1 MTRDRVAA
9 SYAHCRRVTR
19 RAKSSFPLAFRLL
32 PRPKRDGMTALYAFL
47 RLTDDLADEPGE
59 PAAKR
64 AALDRWRTHLDDAAR
79 GVFAHR
85 VHAALHDTVTRYA
98 VPTAH
103 LHAVIDGVAQDL
115 EPRPFA
121 TFADLYP
128 YCYRVASAVGL
139 ACVPIWGVRAGAD
152 PAHVAAASEA
162 AGIAF
167 QLTNIL
173 RDFGEDLTAGRVYL
187 PAEDFDRFRL
197 TPTACREPARRAEF
211 LALMA
216 FEAARARAFYAAST
230 PLAGLLTP
238 EGRRIFTGLSNL
250 YRTLL
255 ARVERRAG
263 DVLTERVRLPRAT
276 KAAVLVRA
284 WWDRGA

>member
-1 MTRDRVAA
+1 MSRDRVAA
-9 SYAHCRRVTR
+9 SYAHCRRVTA

-32 PRPKRDGMTALYAFL
+32 PRPKRDGMAALYAFF
-47 RLTDDLADEPGE
+47 RLTDDLADEPGD
-59 PAAKR
+59 PAAKCH
-64 AALDRWRTHLDDAAR
+64 ALNRWRVQLDDATR
-79 GVFAHR
+79 GTFTHR
-85 VHAALHDTVTRYA
+85 VHAAVYDTVTRYA
-98 VPTAH
+98 VPVAH

-121 TFADLYP
+121 TFAELYP

-139 ACVPIWGVRAGAD
+139 ACVPVWGVRSGVDARE
-152 PAHVAAASEA
+152 VAAASEA

-173 RDFGEDLTAGRVYL
+173 RDFGEDFRNGRVYL
-187 PAEDFDRFRL
+187 PAEDFAHFGL
-197 TPTACREPARRAEF
+197 TPATCGDVGNRAKF

-216 FEAARARAFYAAST
+216 FEAARAREFYAAST

-238 EGRRIFTGLSNL
+238 EGRRIFTGLSCL
-250 YRTLL
+250 YRKLL
-255 ARVERRAG
+255 DRVEAHAG
-263 DVLTERVRLPRAT
+263 DVLTRRVRLPRAT

-284 WWDRGA
+284 WLT

>member
-1 MTRDRVAA
+1 MSRDRVAA
-9 SYAHCRRVTR
+9 SYAHCRRVTA
-19 RAKSSFPLAFRLL
+19 RAQSSFPLAFRLL
-32 PRPKRDGMTALYAFL
+32 PRPKRDGMAALYAFF
-47 RLTDDLADEPGE
+47 RLTDDLADEPGD
-59 PAAKR
+59 PADKGR
-64 AALDRWRTHLDDAAR
+64 ALGRWRAQLDDANR

-98 VPTAH
+98 VPVGH

-121 TFADLYP
+121 TFDELYP

-139 ACVPIWGVRAGAD
+139 ACVPVWGVRPGVD
-152 PAHVAAASEA
+152 PAAVAAASEA

-173 RDFGEDLTAGRVYL
+173 RDFGEDLRGGRVYL
-187 PAEDFDRFRL
+187 PADDFARFGL
-197 TPTACREPARRAEF
+197 TPADCAEPGSRAKF

-216 FEAARARAFYAAST
+216 FEAARAREFYARGA

-238 EGRRIFTGLSNL
+238 EGRRIFTGLSSL
-250 YRTLL
+250 YRKLL
-255 ARVERRAG
+255 DRVESRAG
-263 DVLTERVRLPRAT
+263 DVLTRRVRLPRAT

-284 WWDRGA
+284 WLDRG

>member
-1 MTRDRVAA
+1 MSRDRVAA
-9 SYAHCRRVTR
+9 SYAHCRRVTA

-32 PRPKRDGMTALYAFL
+32 PRPKRDGMAALYAFF
-47 RLTDDLADEPGE
+47 RLTDDLADEPGD
-59 PAAKR
+59 PAAKCH
-64 AALDRWRTHLDDAAR
+64 ALNRWRAQLDDATR
-79 GVFAHR
+79 GTFTHR
-85 VHAALHDTVTRYA
+85 VHAALHDTVSRYA
-98 VPTAH
+98 VPVAH

-121 TFADLYP
+121 TFAELYP

-139 ACVPIWGVRAGAD
+139 ACVPVWGVRPGVD
-152 PAHVAAASEA
+152 LREVAAASEA

-173 RDFGEDLTAGRVYL
+173 RDFGEDLRNGRVYL
-187 PAEDFDRFRL
+187 PAEDFARFGL
-197 TPTACREPARRAEF
+197 TPATCGEPANRAKF

-216 FEAARARAFYAAST
+216 FEAARAREFYAASA

-238 EGRRIFTGLSNL
+238 EGRRIFTGLSCL
-250 YRTLL
+250 YRKLL
-255 ARVERRAG
+255 DRVEANAG
-263 DVLTERVRLPRAT
+263 DVLTRRVRLPRAT

-284 WWDRGA
+284 WLT

>member
-1 MTRDRVAA
+1 VTRDRVAA
-9 SYAHCRRVTR
+9 SYAHCRRAAR
-19 RAKSSFPLAFRLL
+19 RARSSFPLAFRLL
-32 PRPKRDGMTALYAFL
+32 PPPKRDGMAALYAFF
-47 RLTDDLADEPGE
+47 RRTDDLADEPGD

-64 AALDRWRTHLDDAAR
+64 VALDGWRQQLDAAAR

-85 VHAALHDTVTRYA
+85 VHAALHDTLTRYA
-98 VPTAH
+98 VPAAH
-103 LHAVIDGVAQDL
+103 LHAVIDGVTADL

-139 ACVPIWGVRAGAD
+139 ACVPVWGVKPGAD
-152 PAHVAAASEA
+152 GREVAEAAEA

-173 RDFGEDLTAGRVYL
+173 RDFGEDLRAGRVYL
-187 PAEDFDRFRL
+187 PAEDFARFGL
-197 TPTACREPARRAEF
+197 TPAACVEPARRPEF
-211 LALMA
+211 LALVA
-216 FEAARARAFYAAST
+216 FEAARAREFYARGA

-238 EGRRIFTGLSNL
+238 EGRRIFAGMSNL
-250 YRTLL
+250 YRRLL
-255 ARVERRAG
+255 DRVEARAA
-263 DVLTERVRLPRAT
+263 DVLNGRVRLPRAT

-284 WWDRGA
+284 WLDRG